1 MKRIGVPA
9 VTTATCSLLIAS
21 GIFISSF
28 ANAAGTGHVPAGPK
42 ADAPAPAGQKADAPA
57 PAGPKADAHV
67 PAGQKADAPAPAGPK
82 ADAHVPA
89 GPKVHAPAAA
99 TVGSAQA
106 GLQLALADAKAN
118 LQQALA
124 AAGNDKILKKEA
136 RAQYKAQVTAINKA
150 IATTQN

>member
-28 ANAAGTGHVPAGPK
+28 ANAAGTG
-42 ADAPAPAGQKADAPA
+42 
-57 PAGPKADAHV
+57 
-67 PAGQKADAPAPAGPK
+67 
-82 ADAHVPA
+82 HVPA

>member
-42 ADAPAPAGQKADAPA
+42 ADAPA
-57 PAGPKADAHV
+57 

>member
-42 ADAPAPAGQKADAPA
+42 ADAPAPAG
-57 PAGPKADAHV
+57 
-67 PAGQKADAPAPAGPK
+67 PK

-99 TVGSAQA
+99 TAGSAQA

>member
-28 ANAAGTGHVPAGPK
+28 ANAAGTGHVPAGP
-42 ADAPAPAGQKADAPA
+42 
-57 PAGPKADAHV
+57 
-67 PAGQKADAPAPAGPK
+67 KADAPAPAGPK

>member
-28 ANAAGTGHVPAGPK
+28 ANAAGTGHVPAGP
-42 ADAPAPAGQKADAPA
+42 
-57 PAGPKADAHV
+57 
-67 PAGQKADAPAPAGPK
+67 KADAPAPAGPK

-150 IATTQN
+150 IATTQK

>member
-42 ADAPAPAGQKADAPA
+42 ADAPAPAGP
-57 PAGPKADAHV
+57 
-67 PAGQKADAPAPAGPK
+67 KADAPAPAGPK

>member
-42 ADAPAPAGQKADAPA
+42 ADA
-57 PAGPKADAHV
+57 HV
-67 PAGQKADAPAPAGPK
+67 L
-82 ADAHVPA
+82 A

-136 RAQYKAQVTAINKA
+136 LS
-150 IATTQN
+150 